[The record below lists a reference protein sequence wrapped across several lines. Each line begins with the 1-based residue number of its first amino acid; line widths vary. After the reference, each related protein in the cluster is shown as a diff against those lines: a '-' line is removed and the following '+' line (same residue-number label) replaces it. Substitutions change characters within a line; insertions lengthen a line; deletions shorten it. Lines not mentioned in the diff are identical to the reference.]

1 MSPPARNWRPVAD
14 SNALR
19 LRAELLAKTRAFFAA
34 REVLEVE
41 TPALSA
47 AAITDPHLFSFA
59 APYSGPGLR
68 HGRTLYLHTSPEF
81 PMKRLLAAGSGCIY
95 QIARVFRNGEAGRR
109 HNPEFTLLEWYRV
122 GFDHH
127 RLMTEVAELATML
140 LAGRLPLAAAERLSY
155 REIFQHH
162 LRLDPH
168 RASVTELA
176 AHAEALGMAIP
187 PGMPTDDVDPW
198 LDLLLTH
205 CIEPHLG
212 RDRLTFVYDYPASQ
226 AALARLRRDDP
237 LVGERFELYIN
248 GLELAN
254 GFHELGDADEQRR
267 RFEAENVARQKQGLP
282 TMPIDENLLAALESG
297 LPNCAGVALGFDR
310 LVMLAA
316 GKTSIQDVIAFPV
329 DSA

>member
-1 MSPPARNWRPVAD
+1 VSPPARNWRPVAD

-176 AHAEALGMAIP
+176 ASVSSCISTALNWRTVFTNWAT
-187 PGMPTDDVDPW
+187 PTSSAVALRRKMW
-198 LDLLLTH
+198 R
-205 CIEPHLG
+205 G
-212 RDRLTFVYDYPASQ
+212 RSKACRPCRLTRTCWLHWNRAC
-226 AALARLRRDDP
+226 
-237 LVGERFELYIN
+237 
-248 GLELAN
+248 
-254 GFHELGDADEQRR
+254 
-267 RFEAENVARQKQGLP
+267 
-282 TMPIDENLLAALESG
+282 PIAPEWRWVLIG
-297 LPNCAGVALGFDR
+297 W
-310 LVMLAA
+310 
-316 GKTSIQDVIAFPV
+316 
-329 DSA
+329 